1 MTSSKHTQHL
11 RTTVT
16 DLRTHAH
23 KTIETIIDNNPQV
36 QTFIDSLPVVQE
48 QSSNILGLVFIPRI
62 ILRQLLLWI
71 ALDLGAITV
80 QELLIILKELTSHFS
95 SRSRLIR
102 QLQRKQQTA
111 GSQDEWMDLAE
122 QMDSIQGNDTWRS
135 DPNCSL
141 YESERIAARM
151 DEYVHLMRRQDIF
164 DLMFTLRG
172 GIGRNKFGLLHP
184 GLFTK
189 AMAGSKLLV
198 ETYHNVVCA
207 ALDYVCDAPVLSNE
221 DPIPTDARLAFFNE
235 TRHSYGRTALLL
247 SGGAAL
253 GFYHV
258 GVVKALMENALLPRV
273 LSGASAG
280 SIVCAMVGT
289 RTNEECTRDFFN
301 FHGTKAPGHYG
312 QLRID
317 FFRPLEPGNKNHCV
331 NPSSNT
337 NVFLEVLNNPAG
349 AFKDVKKT
357 WQTFMPIPLREFTS
371 AIYDI
376 MTGNRRPKDILMNDT
391 QHFRACCKINIGNF
405 TFQEAFDR
413 TGRILNITVSPQNK
427 SDPPRLLNYLTAPHV
442 LVWSAAVAS
451 SSLPGVFQANKLLVK
466 NSDGTERYESASGAA
481 FLDGSMEADLP
492 MQQLSEMFNI
502 NHFIISQ
509 ANPHAIF
516 FSPLGLI
523 KTTIWSNPIIG
534 FYSNILRF
542 VKNQVKAWVRN
553 IVELVGGQRVAP
565 IWDTRRSFVSQFF
578 TQEYEGRDTD
588 ITLNPWSESLSLF
601 GAFMHLLYNPAAD
614 EFLGWIRSSER
625 VTWKHIPE
633 IKSHIAEEITL
644 DQCVQRLRRKLV
656 QESWEAK
663 LQRAHSK
670 QQNSTGV
677 LSVTTDE
684 KLGQRVP
691 SFFTSPSLVNM
702 SGLGVGDRL
711 DLKFE
716 YNGNKQDASTSKDLL
731 PADEIGT
738 EKEIPINTGWG
749 GKGLS
754 GNRSLN
760 SLDRTDSAGSGLFA
774 LETLRRIKSS
784 SSASGIFVDA
794 SDDESSANGDITGH
808 HQFMNNVWNSGLL
821 NKKSNSTVTNPGDD
835 GYVKTCSMAE
845 FYYGRRKSASHVS
858 LQQTIDVSNNDS
870 NKREWKSSLDLSE
883 HVRRT

>member
-1 MTSSKHTQHL
+1 MQHL
-11 RTTVT
+11 QTNIYEIRSQ
-16 DLRTHAH
+16 AYES
-23 KTIETIIDNNPQV
+23 IENIIDNNPQI
-36 QTFIDSLPVVQE
+36 QTLIDNLPAVQE
-48 QSSNILGLVFIPRI
+48 KSSDILGLIFIPRT
-62 ILRQLLLWI
+62 ILRQLILWI

-80 QELLIILKELTSHFS
+80 KELVIIIKALASHFS

-102 QLQRKQQTA
+102 QLQRKQQNA
-111 GSQDEWMDLAE
+111 PSQDEWMDLAE

-135 DPNCSL
+135 DPNCAL
-141 YESERIAARM
+141 YESDRIAARM

-207 ALDYVCDAPVLSNE
+207 ALDYVCDAPVLPNE

-258 GVVKALMENALLPRV
+258 GVVKALMENGLMPRV

-289 RTNEECTRDFFN
+289 RTNEECTRDFFH
-301 FHGTKAPGHYG
+301 FQGTQAPGHYG
-312 QLRID
+312 QLRFD
-317 FFRPLEPGNKNHCV
+317 FFRPLESGKEKHISNY
-331 NPSSNT
+331 SSNT
-337 NVFLEVLNNPAG
+337 NAFIEVLNNPAG
-349 AFKDVKKT
+349 AFKDGKKT
-357 WQTFMPIPLREFTS
+357 WQTFMPIPLRKFTS
-371 AIYDI
+371 AIYDVI
-376 MTGNRRPKDILMNDT
+376 TGNTRPKDILMNDT

-451 SSLPGVFQANKLLVK
+451 SSLPGVFQPNKLLVK

-492 MQQLSEMFNI
+492 MQHLSEMFNI

-516 FSPLGLI
+516 FSPMGLI
-523 KTTIWSNPIIG
+523 KTTIWSNPVIG
-534 FYSNILRF
+534 FYTNILRF

-588 ITLNPWSESLSLF
+588 ITLNPWSGSLSLF
-601 GAFMHLLYNPAAD
+601 GAFMHILYNPRKE
-614 EFLGWIRSSER
+614 EFLEWIRSAER

-656 QESWEAK
+656 KESWEAK
-663 LQRAHSK
+663 MQRARSK
-670 QQNSTGV
+670 QQNSSGV
-677 LSVTTDE
+677 LSDTTDE

-702 SGLGVGDRL
+702 SGLGIGDRL

-716 YNGNKQDASTSKDLL
+716 YNGSKQDASVSKDLEMK
-731 PADEIGT
+731 DEIG
-738 EKEIPINTGWG
+738 KEMEVPVNSGWDG
-749 GKGLS
+749 RGLS

-760 SLDRTDSAGSGLFA
+760 SLDQTDSAGSGLFSHDS
-774 LETLRRIKSS
+774 LRRIRSN

-794 SDDESSANGDITGH
+794 SDDESSSNGDITGH
-808 HQFMNNVWNSGLL
+808 HQFMNNAWDRDIL
-821 NKKSNSTVTNPGDD
+821 NKKRNVHATVTNPGDD

-845 FYYGRRKSASHVS
+845 FYYSRRRSCSQS
-858 LQQTIDVSNNDS
+858 NLQQTIHLLNSDES
-870 NKREWKSSLDLSE
+870 KREWKSSLDLSE
-883 HVRRT
+883 HAKHNRG